1 MTKTLINKAFASM
14 TALFAAAAMAVPT
27 ISAYAA
33 NGTTL
38 DTPST
43 STTFDIS
50 KDIVLFNVDES
61 EIYEPN
67 IAYKYSIAPVTIT
80 GNVTITDENENVV
93 AVRSGIANA
102 VTIKGNA
109 AEAAYDSTAS
119 LTFGVDTKTATND
132 EGATVTNDSKRVD
145 KKLGIKIDAAVIYGT
160 GETHNPPGVYRYML
174 SDTTPADDLAKAG
187 ITRNAD
193 YDENIYLDVYTKLN
207 GEGNGLVVYGYTL
220 FKSST
225 EEGLENTSVTTST
238 NKVTGYDVESETKSI
253 PDTTDTEIISDQYHT
268 YNVEIQKIVTGSLG
282 NKDNEFPF
290 QIVLTNDTV
299 KSAADFYWIQTG
311 DTDTTPSALAVPTS
325 GASTVTLGSAA
336 ASSDITLKNGETCLI
351 TGLPAGTKVQ
361 VTEFN
366 NTGDTYTVS
375 VKHNDTALD
384 LAEDKNTVKAAANQ
398 TAGML
403 STGNVE
409 KTESKDIIEF
419 KNNLDDI
426 SVTGLLFSIA
436 PFAFIAAA
444 GAALLGLFMRNKKNG
459 NTEDRI

>member
-38 DTPST
+38 DTPGT
-43 STTFDIS
+43 STTFNIS
-50 KDIVLFNVDES
+50 KDIVLFNVDGS
-61 EIYEPN
+61 KIYEPN
-67 IAYKYSIAPVTIT
+67 VVYDYSIAPVTID
-80 GNVTITDENENVV
+80 GRVTITDENENVV

-109 AEAAYDSTAS
+109 ADAAYDSTAS
-119 LTFGVDTKTATND
+119 LTFGVDTKTDTND
-132 EGATVTNDSKRVD
+132 EGATVTNTSKRVD
-145 KKLGIKIDAAVIYGT
+145 EELGIKIDAAVIYGT
-160 GETHNPPGVYRYML
+160 GETHNPPGVYRYKL
-174 SDTTPADDLAKAG
+174 SDETTTASLEEAG

-193 YDENIYLDVYTKLN
+193 YDEDIYLDVYTKLN
-207 GEGNGLVVYGYTL
+207 ENGDGLVVYGYTL

-225 EEGLENTSVTTST
+225 EEGSENTSVTTST
-238 NKVTGYDVESETKSI
+238 NKVTGYDVESETKTI
-253 PDTTDTEIISDQYHT
+253 PDSTDTEIISDQYHT
-268 YNVEIQKIVTGSLG
+268 YNVEIKKTVTGSLG

-311 DTDTTPSALAVPTS
+311 ETEKQASV
-325 GASTVTLGSAA
+325 ASTVTLGTAA
-336 ASSDITLKNGETCLI
+336 ASSDIYLKNGDTCLI

-375 VKHNDTALD
+375 VEHNGTALD
-384 LAEDKNTVKAAANQ
+384 LDAATDKKSVKAAASQ

-403 STGNVE
+403 STGDVD
-409 KTESKDIIEF
+409 KTESKDIIVFE
-419 KNNLDDI
+419 NNLEDI

-444 GAALLGLFMRNKKNG
+444 GAALLGLFMRNKKNS

>member
-27 ISAYAA
+27 IFAYAA

-38 DTPST
+38 DTPNAST
-43 STTFDIS
+43 EFTIS

-67 IAYKYSIAPVTIT
+67 IAYKYSIAPVTID
-80 GNVTITDENENVV
+80 GRVTIKDENENVV

-119 LTFGVDTKTATND
+119 LTFGVDTKIATND
-132 EGATVTNDSKRVD
+132 EGATVTNTSKRVD
-145 KKLGIKIDAAVIYGT
+145 EELGIKIDAAVIYGT

-290 QIVLTNDTV
+290 QIVLTNDTI

-311 DTDTTPSALAVPTS
+311 ETEKQASV
-325 GASTVTLGSAA
+325 ASTVTLGTAA
-336 ASSDITLKNGETCLI
+336 ASSEINLKNGETCLI

-375 VKHNDTALD
+375 VKHND
-384 LAEDKNTVKAAANQ
+384 EDKNTVKAAANQ
-398 TAGML
+398 TAGMPG
-403 STGNVE
+403 TENVD
-409 KTESKDIIEF
+409 KTESKDVIEF
-419 KNNLDDI
+419 TNELNDI